1 MPCAPIGIPV
11 SVSGAHP
18 WVKEIGRHERL
29 PILREYGKREE
40 SHFFAPGL
48 NPKIPDRSIL
58 APKAQAVRSM
68 KSLTIFLMVLIGRV
82 LPISGQPPVSSG
94 HTFWV
99 YLFLLEDCKIT
110 QAYTDKLRSLHSS
123 FACDSIRFEGFFPS
137 PVSTDSTMQAFVA
150 KHRLPFPCTRSGAY
164 AMAKRFG
171 VSVTPEVVVYN
182 ETIDS
187 VYYQGR
193 IDNLYERVG
202 QRRQVVTSHE
212 LEAALYCIQ
221 HCKPISVPRTVAVG
235 CFLK

>member
-1 MPCAPIGIPV
+1 M
-11 SVSGAHP
+11 
-18 WVKEIGRHERL
+18 
-29 PILREYGKREE
+29 
-40 SHFFAPGL
+40 
-48 NPKIPDRSIL
+48 PDRSIL
-58 APKAQAVRSM
+58 APKGQAVRSM
-68 KSLTIFLMVLIGRV
+68 KLLTIFLMVLIGRV
-82 LPISGQPPVSSG
+82 LPVNGQLPVSSG
-94 HTFWV
+94 HTFRV

-110 QAYTDKLRSLHSS
+110 QAYTDKLRSLHST
-123 FACDSIRFEGFFPS
+123 FASDSIRFEGFFPS
-137 PVSTDSTMQAFVA
+137 PVSTDSAMQAFVA

-221 HCKPISVPRTVAVG
+221 HYKPIPVPRTAAVG